1 MLVDVRSLYNVG
13 SIFRSSDGALIR
25 RLYLCGFT
33 PRPPRKELEKTALGA
48 TEAVPWVHFPRALD
62 AIAELKSEGV
72 RICVLEQTTGA
83 IPYYHMKGSD
93 LPCCL
98 VVGNEV
104 TGLPP
109 EVVAAAD
116 TAVEIPMY
124 GTKQSLNVA
133 VAYGIAIFELV
144 RIWKTG

>member
-1 MLVDVRSLYNVG
+1 
-13 SIFRSSDGALIR
+13 
-25 RLYLCGFT
+25 
-33 PRPPRKELEKTALGA
+33 
-48 TEAVPWVHFPRALD
+48 
-62 AIAELKSEGV
+62 
-72 RICVLEQTTGA
+72 
-83 IPYYHMKGSD
+83 MKGSD

-98 VVGNEV
+98 VVGNEI